1 MRVRTT
7 WTIPKPRAAVWTLLC
22 SSRMDDGRPC
32 GAWLGVPK
40 PVACR
45 LPAGGGIG
53 ARRQCIS
60 ERGMVDQRIAV
71 WDEPRRLSFAMES
84 TSLGFGRHV
93 KAIVETFELAEI
105 DATTTRATRTTEI
118 TLSSPC
124 IPRAM
129 MIAIGI
135 KSVHRYVFRNWSR
148 PVDPTSPFP
157 SVS

>member
-7 WTIPKPRAAVWTLLC
+7 WTIPKPRATVWTLLC

-32 GAWLGVPK
+32 GAWLGIPK

-60 ERGMVDQRIAV
+60 ERGLVDQRIVV

-84 TSLGFGRHV
+84 TNLGFGRQV
-93 KAIVETFELAEI
+93 KAIVETFELTEV
-105 DATTTRATRTTEI
+105 DAVTTRVTRTTEI

-124 IPRAM
+124 VPRAV

-135 KSVHRYVFRNWSR
+135 KSVHRYVFRNWARNQTEASLR
-148 PVDPTSPFP
+148 ST
-157 SVS
+157 